1 MSQEL
6 EVILREHLA
15 RFVFPAHIKARSGL
29 SFATAM
35 RESKAGRFPA
45 YLRLSPR
52 RIAWLAADIERW
64 LEERK
69 THGVPSTSVQN

>member
-6 EVILREHLA
+6 EVMLREQFA

-45 YLRLSPR
+45 FLRLSPR
-52 RIAWLAADIERW
+52 RIAWLAADIEAW
-64 LEERK
+64 LEARK
-69 THGVPSTSVQN
+69 TGIVPSTPVQN